1 MLELAKKENESKV
14 RNIIALLDQVEH
26 LAERITKGEDTGA
39 ILSRNITYLCKDI
52 RFRLDRAAKGL
63 PTLL

>member
-1 MLELAKKENESKV
+1 MLELAKEENERKV
-14 RNIIALLDQVEH
+14 RNIIALLDQVER
-26 LAERITKGEDTGA
+26 LAERITKGEDTGN

-52 RFRLDRAAKGL
+52 RMRLDRAARGL